1 MTDKKKILII
11 DDDRPLAQLFAMQL
25 REAGYFTVLAQ
36 DAIQGLML
44 AKRERPDLVLL
55 DINMPAGGGMSL
67 LDKLGTSVNTQNVP
81 VVIIT
86 AVTDSKIAAEALAKG
101 AKAVLHKPVN
111 KETLLAQAAAALSG

>member
-67 LDKLGTSVNTQNVP
+67 LDKLGTSVNTQNMP

-86 AVTDSKIAAEALAKG
+86 VVTDPKLAAEALAKG
-101 AKAVLHKPVN
+101 AKAVLHKPVT
-111 KETLLAQAAAALSG
+111 KEALLAQAAAALG